1 MNIRLISFT
10 DRGEA
15 LAKLLA
21 EALGGTADR
30 GIKASEW
37 TERYFGEAEA
47 LIFVGAAGIAVRSVA
62 PHLKNKALDPAVV
75 VVDEGGRFAIP
86 ILSGHLGG
94 ANDLARRIGEICG
107 SLPVITT
114 ATDVSGKFAVD
125 EWARRQNFAL
135 LEPERILPVSARILK
150 GETVTVTSDFPISG
164 ACPSGVRLAEDGFVK
179 VGICRDESSA
189 LHLVPG
195 IGVLGVG
202 CKRGTTRETLE
213 AVFEEFCIQN
223 RFYPECVAEAAS
235 IDVKA
240 DEPGLLEFCKAHGWN
255 FTTFPAEALA
265 EVPGEFS
272 DSAFVEKT
280 VGVGCVCERAAV
292 LGSRGVLI
300 FRKYAK
306 CGVTMALAVRSCE
319 PDWRWQY
326 E

>member
-75 VVDEGGRFAIP
+75 VVDEGGRFAVP

-94 ANDLARRIGEICG
+94 AKDLARRIGEICG

-150 GETVTVTSDFPISG
+150 GETVTVTSEIPISG
-164 ACPSGVRLAEDGFVK
+164 TCPEGVTIGEKGLVK

-223 RFYPECVAEAAS
+223 QFYPGCVAEAAS

-255 FTTFPAEALA
+255 FATFSAEALA
-265 EVPGEFS
+265 ELPGEFS

-306 CGVTMALAVRSCE
+306 CGVTMALALRPCE

>member
-37 TERYFGEAEA
+37 TERYFGEADA
-47 LIFVGAAGIAVRSVA
+47 LIFVGAAGIAVRSIA

-94 ANDLARRIGEICG
+94 ANDLARRIGAICG
-107 SLPVITT
+107 SLPIITT

-135 LEPERILPVSARILK
+135 IEPERILPVSARILK
-150 GETVTVTSDFPISG
+150 GETVTVTSDFPIRGVCPEG
-164 ACPSGVRLAEDGFVK
+164 AAIGEKGLVK

-223 RFYPECVAEAAS
+223 RFYPECVAAAAS

-240 DEPGLLEFCKAHGWN
+240 DEPGLLEFFKAHGWN
-255 FTTFPAEALA
+255 FTTFSAEALA

-292 LGSRGVLI
+292 LLSCGVLI

-306 CGVTMALAVRSCE
+306 CGVTMALALRPCE

>member
-30 GIKASEW
+30 GIKVSEW

-223 RFYPECVAEAAS
+223 RFYPECVAEAAY
-235 IDVKA
+235 
-240 DEPGLLEFCKAHGWN
+240 
-255 FTTFPAEALA
+255 
-265 EVPGEFS
+265 GE
-272 DSAFVEKT
+272 
-280 VGVGCVCERAAV
+280 ER
-292 LGSRGVLI
+292 
-300 FRKYAK
+300 
-306 CGVTMALAVRSCE
+306 
-319 PDWRWQY
+319 
-326 E
+326 

>member
-75 VVDEGGRFAIP
+75 VVDEGGRFAVP

-150 GETVTVTSDFPISG
+150 GETVTVTSDFPIRG
-164 ACPSGVRLAEDGFVK
+164 VCPEGVTIGEKGLVK

-223 RFYPECVAEAAS
+223 RFYPECIAGAAS

-240 DEPGLLEFCKAHGWN
+240 DEPGLLEFCKAHGWDLA
-255 FTTFPAEALA
+255 TFSAGTLA

-272 DSAFVEKT
+272 DSAFVRET

-292 LGSRGVLI
+292 LLSRGVLI

-306 CGVTMALAVRSCE
+306 CGVTMALALRPCE

>member
-10 DRGEA
+10 DRGAA

-47 LIFVGAAGIAVRSVA
+47 LVFVGAAGIAVRSIA

-94 ANDLARRIGEICG
+94 ANDLARKIGEICG

-150 GETVTVTSDFPISG
+150 GETVTVTSEIPISG
-164 ACPSGVRLAEDGFVK
+164 TCPPGVKLDGDGLVK

-223 RFYPECVAEAAS
+223 RFYPECVAAAAS

-240 DEPGLLEFCKAHGWN
+240 DEPGLLEFCKAHGWDLA
-255 FTTFPAEALA
+255 TFSAGALA

-306 CGVTMALAVRSCE
+306 CGVTMALALRPCE

>member
-10 DRGEA
+10 DRGAA

-47 LIFVGAAGIAVRSVA
+47 LIFVGAAGIAVRSIA

-114 ATDVSGKFAVD
+114 GTDVSGKFAVD

-150 GETVTVTSDFPISG
+150 GETVTVTSEIPISG
-164 ACPSGVRLAEDGFVK
+164 TCPSGVRLAEDGLVR

-223 RFYPECVAEAAS
+223 RFYPECVAEAVS

-240 DEPGLLEFCKAHGWN
+240 DEPGLLEFCKVHGWE
-255 FTTFPAEALA
+255 FTTFSAGALA
-265 EVPGEFS
+265 EVPGEYS

-306 CGVTMALAVRSCE
+306 CGVTMALALRPCE

>member
-47 LIFVGAAGIAVRSVA
+47 LIFVGAAGIAVRSIA

-75 VVDEGGRFAIP
+75 VVDEGGRFAVP

-150 GETVTVTSDFPISG
+150 GETVTVTSEIPIRG
-164 ACPSGVRLAEDGFVK
+164 VCPEGVTIGEKGLVK

-223 RFYPECVAEAAS
+223 RFYPECIAGAAS

-240 DEPGLLEFCKAHGWN
+240 DEQGLLEFCKAHGWN
-255 FTTFPAEALA
+255 FATFSAGALA

-272 DSAFVEKT
+272 DSAFVRET

-306 CGVTMALAVRSCE
+306 CGVTMALALRLCE